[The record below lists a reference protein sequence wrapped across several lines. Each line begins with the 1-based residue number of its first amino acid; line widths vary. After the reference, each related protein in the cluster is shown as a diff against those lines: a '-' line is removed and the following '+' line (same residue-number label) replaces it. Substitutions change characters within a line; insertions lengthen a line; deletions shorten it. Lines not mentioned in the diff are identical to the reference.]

1 MFRIASLN
9 IGTLRGRSS
18 EVVETVSRRG
28 VDLCCLQEV
37 RWHGASACMIVGKD
51 SRYKVFWIGKENGNG
66 GIGILLAEEWVEKV

>member
-9 IGTLRGRSS
+9 VGTLRGS

-37 RWHGASACMIVGKD
+37 QWHGASARMIVGKD
-51 SRYKVFWIGKENGNG
+51 SCYKVFWIGNEIGNG
-66 GIGILLAEEWVEKV
+66 GAGILLA

>member
-37 RWHGASACMIVGKD
+37 RWRGASACMIVGKD

-66 GIGILLAEEWVEKV
+66 GIGILLAGEWVEKV

>member
-37 RWHGASACMIVGKD
+37 RWRGASACMTVGKD